1 MILPHTSTAAIL
13 LLIAAFVCLGSW
25 ATLFKATGKGW
36 RFELFYYDF
45 AIGAIVL
52 AVVAAYTLGTLGSDL
67 SFSDRMMVAGRTA
80 QGMLAAAGFVFN
92 VGNMLLLASVSLV
105 GMAAAFPLTVG
116 VALIVAS
123 FWNFHATNFFT
134 LIAGVILLLA
144 AAVVDGTAGK
154 LRDLAVLHAR
164 AAANPDPKS
173 KKRPLRPLKTRRAT
187 KGIVTAVL
195 GGILM
200 GLSAPIANRDLG
212 GDLGLGPYAAILMF
226 AIGIIV
232 STIIFNFYF
241 LNISI
246 EGAPAGFG
254 GYFRGKPRQHFLGFA
269 SGALLILGLLA
280 AMLSASVPKTAGIEP
295 ALKTAIPGAAVI
307 LAVLWG
313 VGVWKEFSRGS
324 KNAKAAIVV
333 ATVLYACGLALF
345 SVAVTIS

>member
-13 LLIAAFVCLGSW
+13 LLVAAFICLGSW
-25 ATLFKATGKGW
+25 ATLFKATGKEW

-45 AIGAIVL
+45 AVGAIAL
-52 AVVAAYTLGTLGSDL
+52 AVLAAYTLGTLGSDL

-134 LIAGVILLLA
+134 LIAGIILLLA
-144 AAVVDGTAGK
+144 AAVVDGTASK

-164 AAANPDPKS
+164 AAAHPNPKV
-173 KKRPLRPLKTRRAT
+173 KKRPLKTRRAT

-195 GGILM
+195 GGILI
-200 GLSAPIANRDLG
+200 GVTPPVASRGLG

-226 AIGIIV
+226 AIGIVV
-232 STIIFNFYF
+232 STVVFNFYF

-246 EGAPAGFG
+246 EGAPVGFG
-254 GYFRGKPRQHFLGFA
+254 GYFRGRPGQHFLGFA
-269 SGALLILGLLA
+269 SGGLLILGLLA
-280 AMLSASVPKTAGIEP
+280 AMLAASVPKTAGIEP
-295 ALKTAIPGAAVI
+295 ALKTAIPGAAAI

-313 VGVWKEFSRGS
+313 AGVWKEFSSGS

-333 ATVLYACGLALF
+333 ATVLYAFGLALF
-345 SVAVTIS
+345 SVSVTVS